1 MKRLLLCI
9 SFVIFHLS
17 SGFAQKSDVVYLS
30 GHGPEDAVKWDFW
43 CSEGMKSG
51 KWGKID
57 VPSCWEQQGFGGLT
71 YGRYYIYDRE
81 GEKKW
86 ADRHDNRLTKEY
98 GLYRHRFQVP
108 RQWQGRQVSIVFE
121 GAMTDTEVKVNGQQ
135 AGDVHQG
142 GFYRFSYD
150 ITDLLQYGKKNLLE
164 VKVNKHSADKSVNAA
179 ERRADWWLF
188 GGIYRPVYLVAKPQ
202 THIDHVAIDARAD
215 GRMRL
220 DLRCKNLKGD
230 EQLELTIQRR
240 GDALASGRRL
250 IPLKAVENQ
259 TVEIHWQD
267 IKTWDTE
274 HPNLYDMTLRLLSN
288 GTNVYETDE
297 TIGFRTLEFREHDGI
312 YLNDVKLLVK
322 GINRHCF
329 DPETGRSVSHER
341 NLQDIRLIK
350 QMNMNA
356 VRSHYPPDVD
366 FLNLCDSLGVLYL
379 NELAGWQNSYSDAV
393 GHKLVREM
401 VERDVNH
408 PCIFIWSNGNE
419 GGFNTH
425 LDDDFAKYDPQ
436 HRKVVHAWAD
446 FDGLDCRHYPTMQD
460 QAYRLDHGQNVF
472 MMTEFLHS
480 LYDRGQGAGLEGMWA
495 KFCRS
500 RLFAGGFI
508 WAYVD
513 ETIHRRDTDKMDT
526 YGPNAPD
533 GIVSAERQP
542 LGSFYTVRQVW
553 SPIQIKDF
561 EASPRS
567 FRGSFAVENGYLF
580 SRLSEVTMKW
590 KSLTP
595 RSAEERLQ
603 GKSPSPVERGVDG
616 TSVVVAEGAVT
627 LPDIAPGET
636 GHAHFELPK
645 DYGKGDILQLEAC
658 NQQGDTICTWTFP
671 IKRPVE
677 YFAANMPDVAAS
689 GTITEQDSVIVL
701 SAGGVTAQ
709 LNKQTGLLVSLQKGN
724 TIVPLT
730 NGPLPVGIKAQLRSI
745 HIDNERL
752 RVVAKYDGGIDS
764 IIWRMTPDGLLGM
777 ETLMLNWRTGNKMKE
792 SEYLPEKCHNL
803 GLTFSYPEEAV
814 SGMRWMGRGPYR
826 VWKNRIPGTQYG
838 IWQKDYNNTVTSE
851 YYYPQIYPEF
861 KGYHANLYWVTLER
875 GRRSEEGGRLLPK
888 GRKNVAEGTME
899 GSLTVYTETD
909 GLFLRVFTAEEQ
921 RDREGRGKS
930 VPEWPEGDLS
940 FLLEIPAVNS
950 QGADG
955 NPSTIKIRK
964 DDDGYRI
971 KLWFQL

>member
-1 MKRLLLCI
+1 MATAIVKIMRRLLLSL
-9 SFVIFHLS
+9 SFIICPLS
-17 SGFAQKSDVVYLS
+17 FSFAKQSEAVFLS

-43 CSEGMKSG
+43 CSDGMNSQ
-51 KWGKID
+51 KWSKIN

-81 GEKKW
+81 SEKKW
-86 ADRHDNRLTKEY
+86 ADRHDNRLTTEY
-98 GLYRHRFQVP
+98 GLYRYRFHVP
-108 RQWQGRQVSIVFE
+108 SQWKDRQVTIVFE
-121 GAMTDTEVKVNGQQ
+121 GAMTDTEVKVNGQL
-135 AGDVHQG
+135 AGDIHQG

-150 ITDLLQYGKKNLLE
+150 ITNLLQFGKKNLLE
-164 VKVNKHSADKSVNAA
+164 VKVNKHSADKSVNAV

-202 THIDHVAIDARAD
+202 TRIDYVAVDARAD
-215 GRMRL
+215 GTL
-220 DLRCKNLKGD
+220 NAHLRYYGYNGD
-230 EQLELTIQRR
+230 EKVEMVLWQWKDKKEVGRQT
-240 GDALASGRRL
+240 LA
-250 IPLKAVENQ
+250 IVPLLKTKFNG
-259 TVEIHWQD
+259 
-267 IKTWDTE
+267 IKLWDTD
-274 HPNLYDMTLRLLSN
+274 HPHLYGLTLRLLSAD
-288 GTNVYETDE
+288 GSLLHEIHE
-297 TIGFRTLEFREHDGI
+297 RIGFRTIEFRPHDGI
-312 YLNDVKLLVK
+312 YLNDVKLLIK
-322 GINRHCF
+322 GTNRHCF
-329 DPETGRSVSHER
+329 DPETGRSMSHER

-366 FLNLCDSLGVLYL
+366 FLNLCDSLGILYL
-379 NELAGWQNSYSDAV
+379 NELAGWQNSYSDTV

-408 PCIFIWSNGNE
+408 PCIFLWSNGNE

-425 LDDDFAKYDPQ
+425 LDGDFALYDPQ
-436 HRKVVHAWAD
+436 QRHVVHAWAD

-460 QAYRLDHGQNVF
+460 QVYRLDHGQHVF

-495 KFCRS
+495 KFRRS

-513 ETIHRRDTDKMDT
+513 EAIHRRDNGKMDT

-533 GIVSAERQP
+533 GIVSAERKP

-567 FRGSFAVENGYLF
+567 FRGSFAIENGYLF
-580 SRLSEVTMKW
+580 SRLSECRMKW
-590 KSLTP
+590 QL
-595 RSAEERLQ
+595 LQ
-603 GKSPSPVERGVDG
+603 APAFQQTTIVK
-616 TSVVVAEGAVT
+616 AEGEVQ

-636 GHAHFELPK
+636 GHATFTLPK
-645 DYGKGDILQLEAC
+645 DYQQGDILRLEAYR
-658 NQQGDTICTWTFP
+658 QLGDTICTWTFP
-671 IKRPVE
+671 VKRPVE
-677 YFAANMPDVAAS
+677 YFSTYVHNTSSS
-689 GTITEQDSVIVL
+689 GIITEQDSLFIL
-701 SAGGVTAQ
+701 SANGVTARLSQ
-709 LNKQTGLLVSLQKGN
+709 KTGLLVSFQKGD

-730 NGPLPVGIKAQLRSI
+730 NGPLPVGVKAQLSNI
-745 HIDNERL
+745 KIDKEQA
-752 RVVAKYDGGIDS
+752 RVIAKFDGAIDS

-777 ETLMLNWRTGNKMKE
+777 ETLMLNWRTDNKMKE
-792 SEYLPEKCHNL
+792 NDYLPEKCYNL
-803 GLTFSYPEEAV
+803 GLTFSYSEEAV

-826 VWKNRIPGTQYG
+826 VWKNRIPGTQFD
-838 IWQKDYNNTVTSE
+838 IWQKDYNNTVTGE

-861 KGYHANLYWVTLER
+861 KGYHANLYWVTLQ
-875 GRRSEEGGRLLPK
+875 GKHP
-888 GRKNVAEGTME
+888 V
-899 GSLTVYTETD
+899 TVFTETD

-930 VPEWPEGDLS
+930 VPEWPKGDLS
-940 FLLEIPAVNS
+940 FLLEIPAVDS

-964 DDDGYRI
+964 DDEGFRI
-971 KLWFQL
+971 KLWIKL

>member
-1 MKRLLLCI
+1 MRRLLLCL
-9 SFVIFHLS
+9 SFIIFHLS
-17 SGFAQKSDVVYLS
+17 SGFAQKEEVMYLS

-43 CSEGMKSG
+43 CSDGMRAQ
-51 KWGKID
+51 KWSKID

-86 ADRHDNRLTKEY
+86 ADRHDNCLTKEY

-108 RQWQGRQVSIVFE
+108 SQWKDLQVKIVFE
-121 GAMTDTEVKVNGQQ
+121 GVMTDAEVKVNGQL

-150 ITDLLQYGKKNLLE
+150 ITNLLQYGKKNLLE
-164 VKVNKHSADKSVNAA
+164 VKVDKHSADKSVNAA

-188 GGIYRPVYLVAKPQ
+188 GGIYRPVYLVATPQ
-202 THIDHVAIDARAD
+202 TRIDHVAIDAHAD
-215 GRMRL
+215 GTMRL
-220 DLRCKNLKGD
+220 DLRCHNLKGN
-230 EQLELTIQRR
+230 ERLELTIQRR
-240 GDALASGRRL
+240 GDALASGRQL
-250 IPLKAVENQ
+250 LELHPQ
-259 TVEIHWQD
+259 TRDDHSQFSTVNCQFQGVRP
-267 IKTWDTE
+267 WDTE

-288 GTNVYETDE
+288 GMNIYETRE

-322 GINRHCF
+322 GTNRHCF

-379 NELAGWQNSYSDAV
+379 NELAGWQNCYSDAV

-408 PCIFIWSNGNE
+408 PCIFLWSNGNE

-425 LDDDFAKYDPQ
+425 LDGDFAKYDPQ

-480 LYDRGQGAGLEGMWA
+480 LYDRGQGAGLEGMWS
-495 KFCRS
+495 KFRRS
-500 RLFAGGFI
+500 RFFAGGFI

-513 ETIHRRDTDKMDT
+513 ETIHRRDNGRMDT

-533 GIVSAERQP
+533 GIVSAERKP

-580 SRLSEVTMKW
+580 SRLSECSMKW
-590 KSLTP
+590 QVLQA
-595 RSAEERLQ
+595 SAFQ
-603 GKSPSPVERGVDG
+603 HSAIVK
-616 TSVVVAEGAVT
+616 AEGKVQ
-627 LPDIAPGET
+627 LPDIAPDET
-636 GHAHFELPK
+636 GHATFTLPT
-645 DYGKGDILQLEAC
+645 DYQKGDILQLEAYSAT
-658 NQQGDTICTWTFP
+658 GDTVCTWTFP
-671 IKRPVE
+671 IKRPID
-677 YFAANMPDVAAS
+677 YFAATVPDVLTL
-689 GTITEQDSVIVL
+689 GTITEQDTLIVL
-701 SAGGVTAQ
+701 SANGVTAK
-709 LNKQTGLLVSLQKGN
+709 LSKQTGLLVSLQKGD

-730 NGPLPVGIKAQLRSI
+730 NGPLPVGIKAQVREIKVDKERSC
-745 HIDNERL
+745 
-752 RVVAKYDGGIDS
+752 VVAKYDGGIDS
-764 IIWRMTPDGLLGM
+764 IIWRMTADGLLGM
-777 ETLMLNWRTGNKMKE
+777 ETLMLNWRTDNKMKE
-792 SEYLPEKCHNL
+792 SDYLPEKCYNL

-826 VWKNRIPGTQYG
+826 VWKNRLPGPQYG
-838 IWQKDYNNTVTSE
+838 IWQKDYNNTVTGE
-851 YYYPQIYPEF
+851 YYYPQVYPEF
-861 KGYHANLYWVTLER
+861 KGYHANLYWATLQ
-875 GRRSEEGGRLLPK
+875 GKHPF
-888 GRKNVAEGTME
+888 
-899 GSLTVYTETD
+899 TVYTETD

-971 KLWFQL
+971 KLWLRVKN

>member
-1 MKRLLLCI
+1 MKNMKRLLLSL
-9 SFVIFHLS
+9 SFIICHLS
-17 SGFAQKSDVVYLS
+17 FSFAQQSEVIYLS

-43 CSEGMKSG
+43 CSEGMRSG

-57 VPSCWEQQGFGGLT
+57 VPSCWEQQGYGGLT
-71 YGRYYIYDRE
+71 YGRYYIYDRD

-108 RQWQGRQVSIVFE
+108 RQWQGRQVAIVFE
-121 GAMTDTEVKVNGQQ
+121 GVMTDTEVKINGQL

-150 ITDLLQYGKKNLLE
+150 ITDKLQYGKKNLLE
-164 VKVNKHSADKSVNAA
+164 VKVDKHSADKSVNAA

-202 THIDHVAIDARAD
+202 TCIEHVAIDARAD
-215 GRMRL
+215 GKMRL

-250 IPLKAVENQ
+250 IPLKAVESQ
-259 TVEIHWQD
+259 TVEAQWQD
-267 IKTWDTE
+267 VKTWDTE
-274 HPNLYDMTLRLLSN
+274 HPNLYDITLRLLSN
-288 GTNVYETDE
+288 GTNVYETE
-297 TIGFRTLEFREHDGI
+297 VTIGFRTLEFREHDGI

-322 GINRHCF
+322 GTNRHCF

-366 FLNLCDSLGVLYL
+366 FLNLCDSLGILYL

-408 PCIFIWSNGNE
+408 PCIFLWSNGNE

-425 LDDDFAKYDPQ
+425 LDGDFAKYDPQ

-495 KFCRS
+495 KFRRS

-533 GIVSAERQP
+533 GIVSAERKP

-567 FRGSFAVENGYLF
+567 FRGSFAIENDFLF

-590 KSLTP
+590 
-595 RSAEERLQ
+595 Q
-603 GKSPSPVERGVDG
+603 VPSVG
-616 TSVVVAEGAVT
+616 EGIVS
-627 LPDIAPGET
+627 LPDIGPGET
-636 GHAHFELPK
+636 GHATLALPK
-645 DYGKGDILQLEAC
+645 NYQQGDILKLEAYTAT
-658 NQQGDTICTWTFP
+658 GDTICTWTFP
-671 IKRPVE
+671 IKRPAE
-677 YFAANMPDVAAS
+677 YFAANISDVSTS
-689 GTITEQDSVIVL
+689 GTITEQDTLIVL
-701 SAGGVTAQ
+701 SANGTIAK
-709 LNKQTGLLVSLQKGN
+709 LSKQTGLLVSLQKGD
-724 TIVPLT
+724 TIVPLS
-730 NGPLPVGIKAQLRSI
+730 NGPLPVGIKAQLREIKLDKVRS
-745 HIDNERL
+745 

-764 IIWRMTPDGLLGM
+764 IIWRMTADGLFGM
-777 ETLMLNWRTGNKMKE
+777 ETLMLNWRTGNKIKE
-792 SEYLPEKCHNL
+792 NDYLPEKCYNL
-803 GLTFSYPEEAV
+803 GLTFNYPEEAV

-826 VWKNRIPGTQYG
+826 VWKNRLPGPQYG
-838 IWQKDYNNTVTSE
+838 IWQKDYNNTVTGE

-861 KGYHANLYWVTLER
+861 KGYHANLYWATLQ
-875 GRRSEEGGRLLPK
+875 GKQP
-888 GRKNVAEGTME
+888 
-899 GSLTVYTETD
+899 LTVYTETD
-909 GLFLRVFTAEEQ
+909 GLFLRIFTAEEQ

-930 VPEWPEGDLS
+930 VPEWPQGDLS

-964 DDDGYRI
+964 DDDGFRI
-971 KLWFQL
+971 KLWFKL

>member
-1 MKRLLLCI
+1 MKKIIPIFLTLCYA
-9 SFVIFHLS
+9 VAVH
-17 SGFAQKSDVVYLS
+17 AQVDEVVYLS
-30 GHGPEDAVKWDFW
+30 GHGPENAVKWDFW

-57 VPSCWEQQGFGGLT
+57 VPSCWEQQGYGGLT

-81 GEKKW
+81 DEKKW

-108 RQWQGRQVSIVFE
+108 RQWENRQVSIVFE
-121 GAMTDTEVKVNGQQ
+121 GAMTDTEVKVNGQL

-150 ITDLLQYGKKNLLE
+150 ITNLLQYGKKNLLE
-164 VKVNKHSADKSVNAA
+164 VKVDKHSADKSVNAA

-202 THIDHVAIDARAD
+202 TRIDHVAIDARAD
-215 GRMRL
+215 GKMRL
-220 DLRCKNLKGD
+220 DLRCKNLKGN

-240 GDALASGRRL
+240 GDNLASGRRL
-250 IPLKAVENQ
+250 IPLKAVEQQ
-259 TVEIHWQD
+259 TVETQWQD

-288 GTNVYETDE
+288 GTNVYETEE

-322 GINRHCF
+322 GTNRHCF

-425 LDDDFAKYDPQ
+425 LDGDFAKYDPQ

-495 KFCRS
+495 KFRCS

-533 GIVSAERQP
+533 GIVSAERKP

-567 FRGSFAVENGYLF
+567 FRGSFVIENGYLF

-590 KSLTP
+590 
-595 RSAEERLQ
+595 Q
-603 GKSPSPVERGVDG
+603 VPS
-616 TSVVVAEGAVT
+616 VAEGTVS
-627 LPDIAPGET
+627 LPDIGPGET
-636 GHAHFELPK
+636 GHARFELPK
-645 DYGKGDILQLEAC
+645 DYGKGDILKLEAY
-658 NQQGDTICTWTFP
+658 NQQGDTVCTWTFP

-677 YFAANMPDVAAS
+677 YFAATVPDVSTS
-689 GTITEQDSVIVL
+689 GVIADQDTLITL
-701 SAGGVTAQ
+701 SANGVTAR
-709 LNKQTGLLVSLQKGN
+709 LSKQTGLLVSLQKGD
-724 TIVPLT
+724 TIVPLS
-730 NGPLPVGIKAQLRSI
+730 NGPLPVGVKAQLREI
-745 HIDNERL
+745 KIDKERS

-764 IIWRMTPDGLLGM
+764 IIWRMTADGLLGM

-792 SEYLPEKCHNL
+792 SEYLPEKCYNL
-803 GLTFSYPEEAV
+803 GLTFSYPEESV

-826 VWKNRIPGTQYG
+826 VWKNRLPGPQYG
-838 IWQKDYNNTVTSE
+838 IWQKDYNNTVTGE
-851 YYYPQIYPEF
+851 YYYPQVYPEF
-861 KGYHANLYWVTLER
+861 KGYHANLYWATLQ
-875 GRRSEEGGRLLPK
+875 GKQP
-888 GRKNVAEGTME
+888 
-899 GSLTVYTETD
+899 LTVYTETD

-930 VPEWPEGDLS
+930 VPEWPAGDLS

-971 KLWFQL
+971 KLWFRL

>member
-1 MKRLLLCI
+1 MKNMKRLLLSL
-9 SFVIFHLS
+9 SFIICHLS
-17 SGFAQKSDVVYLS
+17 FSFAQQSEVIYLS

-43 CSEGMKSG
+43 CSEGMRSV

-57 VPSCWEQQGFGGLT
+57 VPSCWEQQGYGGLT
-71 YGRYYIYDRE
+71 YGRYYIYDRD

-108 RQWQGRQVSIVFE
+108 RQWQGRQVAIVFE
-121 GAMTDTEVKVNGQQ
+121 GVMTDTEVKINGQL

-150 ITDLLQYGKKNLLE
+150 ITDKLQYGKKNLLE
-164 VKVNKHSADKSVNAA
+164 VKVDKHSADKSVNAA

-202 THIDHVAIDARAD
+202 TCIEHVAIDARAD
-215 GRMRL
+215 GKMRL

-250 IPLKAVENQ
+250 IPLKAVESQ
-259 TVEIHWQD
+259 TVEAQWQD
-267 IKTWDTE
+267 VKTWDTE
-274 HPNLYDMTLRLLSN
+274 HPNLYDITLRLLSN
-288 GTNVYETDE
+288 GTNVYETE
-297 TIGFRTLEFREHDGI
+297 VTIGFRTLEFREHDGI

-322 GINRHCF
+322 GTNRHCF

-366 FLNLCDSLGVLYL
+366 FLNLCDSLGILYL

-408 PCIFIWSNGNE
+408 PCIFLWSNGNE

-425 LDDDFAKYDPQ
+425 LDGDFAKYDPQ

-495 KFCRS
+495 KFRRS

-533 GIVSAERQP
+533 GIVSAERKP

-567 FRGSFAVENGYLF
+567 FRGSFAIENDFLF

-590 KSLTP
+590 
-595 RSAEERLQ
+595 Q
-603 GKSPSPVERGVDG
+603 VPSVG
-616 TSVVVAEGAVT
+616 EGIVS
-627 LPDIAPGET
+627 LPDIGPGET
-636 GHAHFELPK
+636 GHATLALPK
-645 DYGKGDILQLEAC
+645 NYQQGDILKLEAYTAT
-658 NQQGDTICTWTFP
+658 GDTICTWTFP
-671 IKRPVE
+671 IKRPAE
-677 YFAANMPDVAAS
+677 YFAANISDVSTS
-689 GTITEQDSVIVL
+689 GTITEQDTLIVL
-701 SAGGVTAQ
+701 SANGTIAK
-709 LNKQTGLLVSLQKGN
+709 LSKQTGLLVSLQKGD
-724 TIVPLT
+724 TIVPLS
-730 NGPLPVGIKAQLRSI
+730 NGPLPVGIKAQLREIKLDKVRS
-745 HIDNERL
+745 

-764 IIWRMTPDGLLGM
+764 IIWRMTADGLFGM
-777 ETLMLNWRTGNKMKE
+777 ETLMLNWRTGNKIKE
-792 SEYLPEKCHNL
+792 NDYLPEKCYNL
-803 GLTFSYPEEAV
+803 GLTFNYPEEAV

-826 VWKNRIPGTQYG
+826 VWKNRLPGPQYG
-838 IWQKDYNNTVTSE
+838 IWQKDYNNTVTGE

-861 KGYHANLYWVTLER
+861 KGYHANLYWATLQ
-875 GRRSEEGGRLLPK
+875 GKQP
-888 GRKNVAEGTME
+888 
-899 GSLTVYTETD
+899 LTVYTETD

-930 VPEWPEGDLS
+930 VPEWPQGDLS

-964 DDDGYRI
+964 DDDGFHI
-971 KLWFQL
+971 KLWFKL

>member
-1 MKRLLLCI
+1 MKNMKRLLLSL
-9 SFVIFHLS
+9 SFIICHLS
-17 SGFAQKSDVVYLS
+17 FSFAQQSEVIYLS

-43 CSEGMKSG
+43 CSEGMRSG

-57 VPSCWEQQGFGGLT
+57 VPSCWEQQGYGGLT
-71 YGRYYIYDRE
+71 YGRYYIYDRD

-108 RQWQGRQVSIVFE
+108 RQWQGRQVAIVFE
-121 GAMTDTEVKVNGQQ
+121 GVMTDTEVKINGQL

-150 ITDLLQYGKKNLLE
+150 ITDKLQYGKKNLLE
-164 VKVNKHSADKSVNAA
+164 VKVDKHSADKSVNAA

-202 THIDHVAIDARAD
+202 TCIEHVAIDARAD
-215 GRMRL
+215 GKMRL

-250 IPLKAVENQ
+250 IPLKAVESQ
-259 TVEIHWQD
+259 TVEAQWQD
-267 IKTWDTE
+267 VKTWDTE
-274 HPNLYDMTLRLLSN
+274 HPNLYDITLRLLSN
-288 GTNVYETDE
+288 GTNVYETE
-297 TIGFRTLEFREHDGI
+297 VTIGFRTLEFREHDGI

-322 GINRHCF
+322 GTNRHCF

-366 FLNLCDSLGVLYL
+366 FLNLCDSLGILYL

-408 PCIFIWSNGNE
+408 PCIFLWSNGNE

-425 LDDDFAKYDPQ
+425 LDGDFAKYDPQ

-495 KFCRS
+495 KFRRS

-533 GIVSAERQP
+533 GIVSAERKP

-567 FRGSFAVENGYLF
+567 FRGSFAIENDFLF

-590 KSLTP
+590 
-595 RSAEERLQ
+595 Q
-603 GKSPSPVERGVDG
+603 VPSVG
-616 TSVVVAEGAVT
+616 EGIVS
-627 LPDIAPGET
+627 LPDIGPGET
-636 GHAHFELPK
+636 GHATLALPK
-645 DYGKGDILQLEAC
+645 NYQQGDILKLEAYTAT
-658 NQQGDTICTWTFP
+658 GDTICTWTFP
-671 IKRPVE
+671 IKRPAE
-677 YFAANMPDVAAS
+677 YFAANISDVSTS
-689 GTITEQDSVIVL
+689 GTITEQDTLIVL
-701 SAGGVTAQ
+701 SANGTIAK
-709 LNKQTGLLVSLQKGN
+709 LSKQTGLLVSLQKGD
-724 TIVPLT
+724 TIVPLS
-730 NGPLPVGIKAQLRSI
+730 NGPLPVGIKAQLREIKLDKVRS
-745 HIDNERL
+745 

-764 IIWRMTPDGLLGM
+764 IIWRMTADGLFGM
-777 ETLMLNWRTGNKMKE
+777 ETLMLNWRTGNKIKE
-792 SEYLPEKCHNL
+792 NDYLPEKCYNL
-803 GLTFSYPEEAV
+803 GLTFNYPEEAV

-826 VWKNRIPGTQYG
+826 VWKNRLPGPQYG
-838 IWQKDYNNTVTSE
+838 IWQKDYNNTVTGE

-861 KGYHANLYWVTLER
+861 KGYHANLYWATLQ
-875 GRRSEEGGRLLPK
+875 GKQP
-888 GRKNVAEGTME
+888 
-899 GSLTVYTETD
+899 LTVYTETD

-930 VPEWPEGDLS
+930 VPEWPQGDLS

-964 DDDGYRI
+964 DDDGFHI
-971 KLWFQL
+971 KLWFKL

>member
-1 MKRLLLCI
+1 MKNMKRLLLSL
-9 SFVIFHLS
+9 SFIICHLS
-17 SGFAQKSDVVYLS
+17 FSFAQQSEVIYLS

-43 CSEGMKSG
+43 CSEGMRSG

-57 VPSCWEQQGFGGLT
+57 VPSCWEQQGYGGLT
-71 YGRYYIYDRE
+71 YGRYYIYDRD

-108 RQWQGRQVSIVFE
+108 RQWQGRQVAIVFE
-121 GAMTDTEVKVNGQQ
+121 GVMTDTEVKINGQL

-150 ITDLLQYGKKNLLE
+150 ITDKLQYGKKNLLE
-164 VKVNKHSADKSVNAA
+164 VKVDKHSADKSVNAA

-202 THIDHVAIDARAD
+202 TCIEHVAIDARAD
-215 GRMRL
+215 GKMRL

-250 IPLKAVENQ
+250 IPLKAVESQ
-259 TVEIHWQD
+259 TVEAQWQD
-267 IKTWDTE
+267 VKTWDTE
-274 HPNLYDMTLRLLSN
+274 HPNLYDITLRLLSN
-288 GTNVYETDE
+288 GTNVYETE
-297 TIGFRTLEFREHDGI
+297 VTIGFRTLEFREHDGI

-322 GINRHCF
+322 GTNRHCF

-366 FLNLCDSLGVLYL
+366 FLNLCDSLGILYL

-408 PCIFIWSNGNE
+408 PCIFLWSNGNE

-425 LDDDFAKYDPQ
+425 LDGDFAKYDPQ

-495 KFCRS
+495 KFRRS

-533 GIVSAERQP
+533 GIVSAERKP

-567 FRGSFAVENGYLF
+567 FRGSFAIENDFLF
-580 SRLSEVTMKW
+580 CRLSEVTMKW
-590 KSLTP
+590 
-595 RSAEERLQ
+595 Q
-603 GKSPSPVERGVDG
+603 VPSVG
-616 TSVVVAEGAVT
+616 EGIVS
-627 LPDIAPGET
+627 LPDIGPGET
-636 GHAHFELPK
+636 GHATLALPK
-645 DYGKGDILQLEAC
+645 NYQQGDILKLEAYTAT
-658 NQQGDTICTWTFP
+658 GDTICTWTFP
-671 IKRPVE
+671 IKRPAE
-677 YFAANMPDVAAS
+677 YFAANISDVSTS
-689 GTITEQDSVIVL
+689 GTITEQDTLIVL
-701 SAGGVTAQ
+701 SANGTIAK
-709 LNKQTGLLVSLQKGN
+709 LSKQTGLLVSLQKGD
-724 TIVPLT
+724 TIVPLS
-730 NGPLPVGIKAQLRSI
+730 NGPLPVGIKAQLREIKLDKVRS
-745 HIDNERL
+745 

-764 IIWRMTPDGLLGM
+764 IIWRMTADGLFGM
-777 ETLMLNWRTGNKMKE
+777 ETLMLNWRTGNKIKE
-792 SEYLPEKCHNL
+792 NDYLPEKCYNL
-803 GLTFSYPEEAV
+803 GLTFNYPEEAV

-826 VWKNRIPGTQYG
+826 VWKNRLPGPQYG
-838 IWQKDYNNTVTSE
+838 IWQKDYNNTVTGE

-861 KGYHANLYWVTLER
+861 KGYHANLYWATLQ
-875 GRRSEEGGRLLPK
+875 GKQP
-888 GRKNVAEGTME
+888 
-899 GSLTVYTETD
+899 LTVYTETD

-930 VPEWPEGDLS
+930 VPEWPQGDLS

-964 DDDGYRI
+964 DDDGFHI
-971 KLWFQL
+971 KLWFKL

>member
-1 MKRLLLCI
+1 MKHLLNSLFFI
-9 SFVIFHLS
+9 LFSLFFS
-17 SGFAQKSDVVYLS
+17 SVAAQKSEVVYLS
-30 GHGPEDAVKWDFW
+30 GHGPEDAVKWEFR
-43 CSEGMKSG
+43 CSEGMRSG

-57 VPSCWEQQGFGGLT
+57 VPSCWEQQGYGGLT

-98 GLYRHRFQVP
+98 GEYRYRFAVP
-108 RQWQGRQVSIVFE
+108 RQWEGRQVSIVFE

-135 AGDVHQG
+135 AGAVHQG

-150 ITDLLQYGKKNLLE
+150 ITDKLLYGKKNLLE
-164 VKVNKHSADKSVNAA
+164 VKVSKHSADKSVNAA

-202 THIDHVAIDARAD
+202 TQIEHVAIDARAD
-215 GRMRL
+215 GRLRAN
-220 DLRCKNLKGD
+220 LRCKNLKGG
-230 EQLELTIQRR
+230 EQLEMTIQRK
-240 GDALASGRRL
+240 GDNLASGRQL
-250 IPLKAVENQ
+250 VALKAVDSQ
-259 TVEIHWQD
+259 TVETRFQNV
-267 IKTWDTE
+267 KPWDTE
-274 HPNLYDMTLRLLSN
+274 HPNLYEITFRLLSN
-288 GTNVYETDE
+288 GDNIYETTE
-297 TIGFRTLEFREHDGI
+297 TIGFRTLEFRPHDGI

-322 GINRHCF
+322 GTNRHCF

-341 NLQDIRLIK
+341 NLQDIRLIR

-408 PCIFIWSNGNE
+408 PCLFLWSNGNE

-425 LDDDFAKYDPQ
+425 LDGDFALYDPQ
-436 HRKVVHAWAD
+436 QRHVVHAWAD
-446 FDGLDCRHYPTMQD
+446 FDGLDCRHYPTMAD
-460 QAYRLDHGQNVF
+460 QAYRLEHGQTVF

-495 KFCRS
+495 KFRRS

-513 ETIHRRDTDKMDT
+513 ETVHRRDTDKMDT

-553 SPIQIKDF
+553 SPIQVKDF

-595 RSAEERLQ
+595 
-603 GKSPSPVERGVDG
+603 SPSPKERGVN
-616 TSVVVAEGAVT
+616 SSAEIVAEGTVT

-645 DYGKGDILQLEAC
+645 DYGKGDILQLEAY
-658 NQQGDTICTWTFP
+658 NQQGDTVCTWTFP
-671 IKRPVE
+671 IKRPAE
-677 YFAANMPDVAAS
+677 YFAATVPNASAS
-689 GTITEQDSVIVL
+689 GTITEQDTLITL
-701 SAGGVTAQ
+701 SASGVTAR
-709 LNKQTGLLVSLQKGN
+709 LSKNTGLLASLQKGD
-724 TIVPLT
+724 TLVPLT
-730 NGPLPVGIKAQLRSI
+730 NGPLPVGIKAQLREMK
-745 HIDNERL
+745 IDKEHA

-764 IIWRMTPDGLLGM
+764 IIWRMTSDGLLGM
-777 ETLMLNWRTGNKMKE
+777 EVLMLNWRTGNKMKD
-792 SEYLPEKCHNL
+792 SEYLPEKCYNL

-826 VWKNRIPGTQYG
+826 VWKNRLPGPQYG
-838 IWQKDYNNTVTSE
+838 VWQKDYNNTVTGE

-875 GRRSEEGGRLLPK
+875 ETRKEEGGT
-888 GRKNVAEGTME
+888 RKEG
-899 GSLTVYTETD
+899 GLTVYTETD
-909 GLFLRVFTAEEQ
+909 GLYLRVFTAEEQ

-930 VPEWPEGDLS
+930 VPEWPRGDLS
-940 FLLEIPAVNS
+940 FLLAIPAVNS

-955 NPSTIKIRK
+955 EPYTIKIRK
-964 DDDGYRI
+964 DDAGYRI
-971 KLWFQL
+971 KLWIQL

>member
-1 MKRLLLCI
+1 MMLALVL
-9 SFVIFHLS
+9 
-17 SGFAQKSDVVYLS
+17 GAQAQPADEVQYLS

-43 CSEGMKSG
+43 CSEGMQSG
-51 KWGKID
+51 KWQKIA

-81 GEKKW
+81 SDKKW
-86 ADRHDNRLTKEY
+86 ADRHDNRLTTEY

-108 RQWQGRQVSIVFE
+108 RQWEGRQVSIVFE
-121 GAMTDTEVKVNGQQ
+121 GAMTDTEVKVNGQL
-135 AGDVHQG
+135 AGAVHQG

-150 ITDLLQYGKKNLLE
+150 ISDKLLYGKKNLLE
-164 VKVNKHSADKSVNAA
+164 VKVDKQSADKSVNAA

-202 THIDHVAIDARAD
+202 THIGHVAIDARAD
-215 GRMRL
+215 GKMRL

-230 EQLELTIQRR
+230 EQLELTIQRK
-240 GDALASGRRL
+240 GDRQATGRRL
-250 IPLKAVENQ
+250 IPLKAAEQQ
-259 TVEIHWQD
+259 TVETHWQD
-267 IKTWDTE
+267 IKPWDTE

-288 GTNVYETDE
+288 GTNIYETEE
-297 TIGFRTLEFREHDGI
+297 TIGFRTIEFREHDGI
-312 YLNDVKLLVK
+312 YLNDVKLLIK
-322 GINRHCF
+322 GTNRHCF

-393 GHKLVREM
+393 GHRLVREM

-408 PCIFIWSNGNE
+408 PCVFLWSNGNE
-419 GGFNTH
+419 GGFNTR
-425 LDDDFAKYDPQ
+425 LDGDCALYDPQ
-436 HRKVVHAWAD
+436 QRHVVHAWAD

-460 QAYRLDHGQNVF
+460 QAYRLDHGQHVF

-495 KFCRS
+495 KFRRS

-513 ETIHRRDTDKMDT
+513 ETVHRRDNGKMDT

-553 SPIQIKDF
+553 SPIQIRDF

-567 FRGSFAVENGYLF
+567 FRGSFAIENGYLF

-590 KSLTP
+590 K
-595 RSAEERLQ
+595 
-603 GKSPSPVERGVDG
+603 VENIQ
-616 TSVVVAEGAVT
+616 AEGDVT
-627 LPDIAPGET
+627 LPDIGPGET
-636 GHAHFELPK
+636 GHARFELPK
-645 DYGKGDILQLEAC
+645 NYQHGDFLKLEAYS
-658 NQQGDTICTWTFP
+658 QQGDTVCSWTFP
-671 IKRPVE
+671 IKRPAE
-677 YFAANMPDVAAS
+677 YFAATFPATITDASAS
-689 GTITEQDSVIVL
+689 GTLAEEDSLIVL
-701 SAGGVTAQ
+701 SANGTIAR
-709 LNKQTGLLVSLQKGN
+709 LSRQTGLLVSLQKGA
-724 TIVPLT
+724 TVVPLT
-730 NGPLPVGIKAQLRSI
+730 NGPQPVGVKARLRDIKIDKERS
-745 HIDNERL
+745 
-752 RVVAKYDGGIDS
+752 RVVAKYDGAIDS
-764 IIWRMTPDGLLGM
+764 IIWRITPDGLLGM
-777 ETLMLNWRTGNKMKE
+777 ETLMLNWRTDNRMKDAH
-792 SEYLPEKCHNL
+792 LNDKCHNL

-814 SGMRWMGRGPYR
+814 SGMHWMGRGPYR
-826 VWKNRIPGTQYG
+826 VWKNRLPGPQYG
-838 IWQKDYNNTVTSE
+838 IWQKDYNNTVTGE
-851 YYYPQIYPEF
+851 YYYPQVYPEF
-861 KGYHANLYWVTLER
+861 KGYHANLYWATLQ
-875 GRRSEEGGRLLPK
+875 GRQP
-888 GRKNVAEGTME
+888 
-899 GSLTVYTETD
+899 LTVYTETD
-909 GLFLRVFTAEEQ
+909 GLYLRIFTAEEQ

-930 VPEWPEGDLS
+930 VPEWPAGDLS

-955 NPSTIKIRK
+955 NPSTVKIRK
-964 DDDGYRI
+964 DDDGFRI
-971 KLWFQL
+971 KLWFKL

>member
-1 MKRLLLCI
+1 MKKIILNILALFCAI
-9 SFVIFHLS
+9 VIH
-17 SGFAQKSDVVYLS
+17 AQVDEVLYLS

-43 CSEGMKSG
+43 CSEGMRFQ

-57 VPSCWEQQGFGGLT
+57 VPSCWEQQGYGGLT

-81 GEKKW
+81 NEQKW

-108 RQWQGRQVSIVFE
+108 RQWKGRQVSIVFE
-121 GAMTDTEVKVNGQQ
+121 GVMTDTEVKVNGKM
-135 AGDVHQG
+135 AGAVHQG

-150 ITDLLQYGKKNLLE
+150 ITDLLQYGKKNVLE
-164 VKVNKHSADKSVNAA
+164 VKVNKHSADNSVNAA

-188 GGIYRPVYLVAKPQ
+188 GGIYRPVYLLAKPQ
-202 THIDHVAIDARAD
+202 TCIDHVAFDARAD
-215 GRMRL
+215 GKMCL
-220 DLRCKNLKGD
+220 DLQCKNLKGD
-230 EQLELTIQRR
+230 EQLEITIQRK

-250 IPLKAVENQ
+250 IDLKAVERQ
-259 TVEIHWQD
+259 TVETHWKN
-267 IKTWDTE
+267 IRPWDTE
-274 HPNLYDMTLRLLSN
+274 HPNLYEVTLRILSHGN
-288 GTNVYETDE
+288 NIYETEE

-322 GINRHCF
+322 GTNRHCF

-379 NELAGWQNSYSDAV
+379 NELAGWQNSYSDAI

-419 GGFNTH
+419 GGFNKH
-425 LDDDFAKYDPQ
+425 LDGDFALYDPQ
-436 HRKVVHAWAD
+436 HRKVVHAWGD
-446 FDGLDCRHYPTMQD
+446 FNGLDCRHYPTMQD
-460 QAYRLDHGQNVF
+460 QAYRLDHGQRVF

-480 LYDRGQGAGLEGMWA
+480 LYDRGQGAGLEGIWA
-495 KFCRS
+495 KFRRS

-542 LGSFYTVRQVW
+542 LGSFYTVRQLW

-580 SRLSEVTMKW
+580 SRLSECTMRW
-590 KSLTP
+590 KVETHPLP
-595 RSAEERLQ
+595 L
-603 GKSPSPVERGVDG
+603 PIERGGDSPAVI
-616 TSVVVAEGAVT
+616 VAEGDVK

-636 GHAHFELPK
+636 GHATFTLPK
-645 DYGKGDILQLEAC
+645 DYGKGDILKLEAY
-658 NQQGDTICTWTFP
+658 NQQGDTVCTWTFP
-671 IKRPVE
+671 IKRPAE
-677 YFAANMPDVAAS
+677 FFAATVSDTDAPS
-689 GTITEQDSVIVL
+689 TISEEDSLIVL
-701 SAGGVTAQ
+701 SANGTTAK
-709 LNKQTGLLVSLQKGN
+709 LSRQTGLLVSLQKGDAV
-724 TIVPLT
+724 VPLT
-730 NGPLPVGIKAQLRSI
+730 NGPLPVGIKAQLRDI
-745 HIDNERL
+745 KIDDNL
-752 RVVAKYDGGIDS
+752 SRVVAKYDGGIDS
-764 IIWRMTPDGLLGM
+764 IIWRITPDGLLGM

-792 SEYLPEKCHNL
+792 SDYLPEKCYNL
-803 GLTFSYPEEAV
+803 GLTFSYPEEV
-814 SGMRWMGRGPYR
+814 VNGMRWMGRGPYR
-826 VWKNRIPGTQYG
+826 VWKNRLPGPQYG
-838 IWQKDYNNTVTSE
+838 IWQKDYNNTVTGE

-861 KGYHANLYWVTLER
+861 KGYHANLYWVTLQ
-875 GRRSEEGGRLLPK
+875 GPK
-888 GRKNVAEGTME
+888 P
-899 GSLTVYTETD
+899 LTVYTETD
-909 GLFLRVFTAEEQ
+909 GLFFRVFTAEEQ

-930 VPEWPEGDLS
+930 VPEWPKGDLS

-955 NPSTIKIRK
+955 EPSTIKIRK

>member
-1 MKRLLLCI
+1 
-9 SFVIFHLS
+9 
-17 SGFAQKSDVVYLS
+17 
-30 GHGPEDAVKWDFW
+30 
-43 CSEGMKSG
+43 
-51 KWGKID
+51 
-57 VPSCWEQQGFGGLT
+57 
-71 YGRYYIYDRE
+71 
-81 GEKKW
+81 
-86 ADRHDNRLTKEY
+86 
-98 GLYRHRFQVP
+98 
-108 RQWQGRQVSIVFE
+108 
-121 GAMTDTEVKVNGQQ
+121 MTDTEVKVNGQQ

>member
-1 MKRLLLCI
+1 MKRLLLSL
-9 SFVIFHLS
+9 SFIICHLS
-17 SGFAQKSDVVYLS
+17 FSSAQKNEVIYLS

-57 VPSCWEQQGFGGLT
+57 VPSCWEQQGYGGLT
-71 YGRYYIYDRE
+71 YGRYYIYERD

-98 GLYRHRFQVP
+98 GLYRHRFQLP
-108 RQWQGRQVSIVFE
+108 RQWEGRQVSIVFE
-121 GAMTDTEVKVNGQQ
+121 GVMTDTEVKVNGQL
-135 AGDVHQG
+135 AGDIHQG

-150 ITDLLQYGKKNLLE
+150 ITSLLKYGKRNVLE

-202 THIDHVAIDARAD
+202 TCIEHVAIDARAD
-215 GRMRL
+215 GKMRL
-220 DLRCKNLKGD
+220 DLRCKNLQGN

-250 IPLKAVENQ
+250 IPLKAVEQQ
-259 TVEIHWQD
+259 TVETQWQD

-274 HPNLYDMTLRLLSN
+274 HPNLYDMTLRLLAN
-288 GTNVYETDE
+288 GTNVYEAEE

-322 GINRHCF
+322 GTNRHCF

-356 VRSHYPPDVD
+356 VRSHYSPDVD

-379 NELAGWQNSYSDAV
+379 NELAGWQNSYSDAI

-425 LDDDFAKYDPQ
+425 LDGDFAQYDPQ

-460 QAYRLDHGQNVF
+460 QAYRLEHGQNVF

-495 KFCRS
+495 KFRRS

-533 GIVSAERQP
+533 GIVSAERKP

-567 FRGSFAVENGYLF
+567 FRGSFAIDNGFLF

-590 KSLTP
+590 KVETVG
-595 RSAEERLQ
+595 E
-603 GKSPSPVERGVDG
+603 GK
-616 TSVVVAEGAVT
+616 VT
-627 LPDIAPGET
+627 LPDIGPGET
-636 GHAHFELPK
+636 GHARFVLPK
-645 DYGKGDILQLEAC
+645 DYGKGDILKLEAY

-677 YFAANMPDVAAS
+677 YFASIIPDVSTS
-689 GTITEQDSVIVL
+689 GTITEQDTLIVL
-701 SAGGVTAQ
+701 SANGTIAK
-709 LNKQTGLLVSLQKGN
+709 LNKQTGLLVSLQKGD
-724 TIVPLT
+724 TIVPLS
-730 NGPLPVGIKAQLRSI
+730 NGPLPVGIKAQLREI
-745 HIDNERL
+745 KIDKVRSC
-752 RVVAKYDGGIDS
+752 VVAKYDGGIDS
-764 IIWRMTPDGLLGM
+764 IIWRMTAGGLLGM
-777 ETLMLNWRTGNKMKE
+777 ETLMLNWRTGNKMKD
-792 SEYLPEKCHNL
+792 SDYLPEKCYNL

-826 VWKNRIPGTQYG
+826 VWKNRLPGPQYG
-838 IWQKDYNNTVTSE
+838 IWQKDYNNTVTGE

-861 KGYHANLYWVTLER
+861 KGYHANLYWATLE
-875 GRRSEEGGRLLPK
+875 GK
-888 GRKNVAEGTME
+888 Q
-899 GSLTVYTETD
+899 SLTVFTETD
-909 GLFLRVFTAEEQ
+909 GLFFRVFTAEEQ

-930 VPEWPEGDLS
+930 VPEWPAGDLS

-955 NPSTIKIRK
+955 NPSIVRIRK

-971 KLWFQL
+971 KLWFKL

>member
-1 MKRLLLCI
+1 MKRLLLTL
-9 SFVIFHLS
+9 SLSHLLTFS
-17 SGFAQKSDVVYLS
+17 LSCFAQQSEVVYLS

-43 CSEGMKSG
+43 CSDGMRAQ
-51 KWGKID
+51 KWSKID

-81 GEKKW
+81 SEKKW
-86 ADRHDNRLTKEY
+86 ADRHDNRLTTEY

-108 RQWQGRQVSIVFE
+108 RQWKDRQVTIVFE
-121 GAMTDTEVKVNGQQ
+121 GVMTDTEVKVNGQL

-150 ITDLLQYGKKNLLE
+150 ITKLLQYGKKNLLE

-202 THIDHVAIDARAD
+202 TRIDHVAIDTRAD
-215 GRMRL
+215 GTMRL
-220 DLRCKNLKGD
+220 DLRCHNLKGD
-230 EQLELTIQRR
+230 ERLELTIQRR

-250 IPLKAVENQ
+250 ISLKAVENQ
-259 TVEIHWQD
+259 TVKTNWQA

-288 GTNVYETDE
+288 GINIYETKE
-297 TIGFRTLEFREHDGI
+297 TIGFRTLEFRPHDGI
-312 YLNDVKLLVK
+312 YLNDVKLLIK
-322 GINRHCF
+322 GTNRHCF

-408 PCIFIWSNGNE
+408 PCIFLWSNGNE

-425 LDDDFAKYDPQ
+425 LDGDFALYDPQ
-436 HRKVVHAWAD
+436 QRHVVHAWAD

-460 QAYRLDHGQNVF
+460 QAYRLDHGQHVF

-495 KFCRS
+495 KFRRS

-513 ETIHRRDTDKMDT
+513 ETIHRRDNGKMDS

-567 FRGSFAVENGYLF
+567 FRGSFAVENSYQF

-590 KSLTP
+590 K
-595 RSAEERLQ
+595 
-603 GKSPSPVERGVDG
+603 VENIQ
-616 TSVVVAEGAVT
+616 AEGDVK

-636 GHAHFELPK
+636 GHATFALPK
-645 DYGKGDILQLEAC
+645 NYQQGDILKLEAYSAT
-658 NQQGDTICTWTFP
+658 GDTVCTWTFP
-671 IKRPVE
+671 IKRPAE
-677 YFAANMPDVAAS
+677 YFATTFPNVSAS
-689 GTITEQDSVIVL
+689 DSIAEQDTLIVL
-701 SAGGVTAQ
+701 SANGVTAR
-709 LNKQTGLLVSLQKGN
+709 LSKHSGLLVSLQKGDQ
-724 TIVPLT
+724 IMPLS
-730 NGPLPVGIKAQLRSI
+730 NGPLPVGVKAQLRDI
-745 HIDNERL
+745 KIDKGHA
-752 RVVAKYDGGIDS
+752 RVIAKYDGAIDS
-764 IIWRMTPDGLLGM
+764 IIWRITPDGLLGM
-777 ETLMLNWRTGNKMKE
+777 ETLMLNWRTDNKMKD
-792 SEYLPEKCHNL
+792 SDFLPEKCYNL

-814 SGMRWMGRGPYR
+814 SGMHWMGRGPFR
-826 VWKNRIPGTQYG
+826 VWKNRLPGPQYG
-838 IWQKDYNNTVTSE
+838 IWQKDYNNTVTGE

-861 KGYHANLYWVTLER
+861 KGYHANLYWATLQ
-875 GRRSEEGGRLLPK
+875 GKQP
-888 GRKNVAEGTME
+888 
-899 GSLTVYTETD
+899 LTIYTETD

-930 VPEWPEGDLS
+930 VPEWPKGDLS

-964 DDDGYRI
+964 DDDGFRI
-971 KLWFQL
+971 KLWIKI

>member
-1 MKRLLLCI
+1 MKRLLLTF
-9 SFVIFHLS
+9 SLSHLLTFLLS
-17 SGFAQKSDVVYLS
+17 CFAQQSEVVYLS

-43 CSEGMKSG
+43 CSDGMRAQ
-51 KWGKID
+51 KWSKID

-81 GEKKW
+81 SEKKW
-86 ADRHDNRLTKEY
+86 ADRHDNRLTTEY

-108 RQWQGRQVSIVFE
+108 RQWQGHQVSIVFE
-121 GAMTDTEVKVNGQQ
+121 GAMTDTEVKVNGKL

-150 ITDLLQYGKKNLLE
+150 ITGLLLYGKKNVLE
-164 VKVNKHSADKSVNAA
+164 VKVNKHSSDKSVNAA

-202 THIDHVAIDARAD
+202 TCIEHVAIDARAD
-215 GRMRL
+215 GKMRL
-220 DLRCKNLKGD
+220 NLRCKNLEGN

-240 GDALASGRRL
+240 GDALASGRQL

-259 TVEIHWQD
+259 MVETQWQD
-267 IKTWDTE
+267 FKTWDTE

-288 GTNVYETDE
+288 GTNVYETEE

-322 GINRHCF
+322 GTNRHCF

-379 NELAGWQNSYSDAV
+379 NELAGWQNSYSDAI

-425 LDDDFAKYDPQ
+425 LDGDFAKYDPQ

-495 KFCRS
+495 KFRRS

-513 ETIHRRDTDKMDT
+513 ESIHRRDTDKMDT

-533 GIVSAERQP
+533 GIVSAERKP

-561 EASPRS
+561 EAGPRS
-567 FRGSFAVENGYLF
+567 FRGSFAIENGFLF

-590 KSLTP
+590 QVETVG
-595 RSAEERLQ
+595 E
-603 GKSPSPVERGVDG
+603 GK
-616 TSVVVAEGAVT
+616 VT
-627 LPDIAPGET
+627 LPDIGPGET
-636 GHAHFELPK
+636 GHARFELPK
-645 DYGKGDILQLEAC
+645 NYGKGDILKLEAY

-677 YFAANMPDVAAS
+677 YFASTIPDVSTS
-689 GTITEQDSVIVL
+689 GTISEQDTLIVL
-701 SAGGVTAQ
+701 SANGTIAKIS
-709 LNKQTGLLVSLQKGN
+709 KQTGLLVSLQKGD
-724 TIVPLT
+724 TIVPLS
-730 NGPLPVGIKAQLRSI
+730 NGPLPVGIKAQLREI
-745 HIDNERL
+745 KIDKVRS

-764 IIWRMTPDGLLGM
+764 IIWRMTAGGLLGM

-792 SEYLPEKCHNL
+792 SDYLPEKCYNL

-826 VWKNRIPGTQYG
+826 VWKNRLPGPQYG
-838 IWQKDYNNTVTSE
+838 IWQKDYNNTVTGE

-861 KGYHANLYWVTLER
+861 KGYHANLYWATLQPMANSQQPTA
-875 GRRSEEGGRLLPK
+875 G
-888 GRKNVAEGTME
+888 
-899 GSLTVYTETD
+899 LTVYTETD
-909 GLFLRVFTAEEQ
+909 GLFFRVFTAEEQ

-930 VPEWPEGDLS
+930 VPQWPAGDLS
-940 FLLEIPAVNS
+940 FLFEIPAVNS

-955 NPSTIKIRK
+955 EPSTIKIRK

>member
-1 MKRLLLCI
+1 ML
-9 SFVIFHLS
+9 
-17 SGFAQKSDVVYLS
+17 
-30 GHGPEDAVKWDFW
+30 
-43 CSEGMKSG
+43 
-51 KWGKID
+51 
-57 VPSCWEQQGFGGLT
+57 EQQGFGGLT

-259 TVEIHWQD
+259 TVETHWQD

-288 GTNVYETDE
+288 GTNVYETEE

-322 GINRHCF
+322 GTNRHCF

-379 NELAGWQNSYSDAV
+379 NELAGWQNSYSDAL

-425 LDDDFAKYDPQ
+425 LDGDFAKYDPQ
-436 HRKVVHAWAD
+436 NRKVVHAWAD
-446 FDGLDCRHYPTMQD
+446 FNGLDCRHYPTMQD
-460 QAYRLDHGQNVF
+460 QAYRLERGQNVF

-495 KFCRS
+495 KFRRS

-533 GIVSAERQP
+533 GIVSAERKP

-561 EASPRS
+561 EANPRS
-567 FRGSFAVENGYLF
+567 FRGSFAIENGYMF

-590 KSLTP
+590 KVETHPRPLPVWREVDSL
-595 RSAEERLQ
+595 
-603 GKSPSPVERGVDG
+603 
-616 TSVVVAEGAVT
+616 SVIVAEGNVK
-627 LPDIAPGET
+627 LPDIGPGET
-636 GHAHFELPK
+636 GHSAFILPK
-645 DYGKGDILQLEAC
+645 NYGKGDILKLEAY

-677 YFAANMPDVAAS
+677 YFAATAPSVSATVPVSAATVPDASAS
-689 GTITEQDSVIVL
+689 GSITEEDTLITL
-701 SAGGVTAQ
+701 SANGVTAR
-709 LNKQTGLLVSLQKGN
+709 LSKQTGLLVSLLKGD
-724 TIVPLT
+724 TIVPLS
-730 NGPLPVGIKAQLRSI
+730 NGPLPVGIKAQLRAI
-745 HIDNERL
+745 NINKERM
-752 RVVAKYDGGIDS
+752 RVEAKYDGGIDS

-792 SEYLPEKCHNL
+792 SEYLPEKCYNL
-803 GLTFSYPEEAV
+803 GLTFSYPEESV

-826 VWKNRIPGTQYG
+826 VWKNRLPGPQYG
-838 IWQKDYNNTVTSE
+838 IWQKDYNNTVTGE

-861 KGYHANLYWVTLER
+861 KGYHANLYWATLQ
-875 GRRSEEGGRLLPK
+875 GKQP
-888 GRKNVAEGTME
+888 
-899 GSLTVYTETD
+899 LTVYTETD
-909 GLFLRVFTAEEQ
+909 GLFFRVFTAEEQ

-930 VPEWPEGDLS
+930 IPEWPAGDLS

>member
-1 MKRLLLCI
+1 MKKIFLNLLALFCA
-9 SFVIFHLS
+9 VAVD
-17 SGFAQKSDVVYLS
+17 AQVDEVVYLS

-57 VPSCWEQQGFGGLT
+57 VPSCWEQQGYGGLT

-81 GEKKW
+81 DEKKW

-108 RQWQGRQVSIVFE
+108 RQWQGRQVNIVFE
-121 GAMTDTEVKVNGQQ
+121 GVMTDTEVKVNGQL
-135 AGDVHQG
+135 AGDIHQG

-188 GGIYRPVYLVAKPQ
+188 GGIYRPVYLVSKPQ
-202 THIDHVAIDARAD
+202 TRIDHVAIDARAD
-215 GRMRL
+215 GKMRL
-220 DLRCKNLKGD
+220 DLQCKNLRGN
-230 EQLELTIQRR
+230 EQLELTIQRK
-240 GDALASGRRL
+240 GDCLASGRRL
-250 IPLKAVENQ
+250 IPLKAVEQQ
-259 TVEIHWQD
+259 TVETQWQD

-288 GTNVYETDE
+288 GTNVYETEE

-322 GINRHCF
+322 GTNRHCF

-425 LDDDFAKYDPQ
+425 LDGDFAKYDPQ

-495 KFCRS
+495 KFRRS

-533 GIVSAERQP
+533 GIVSAERKP

-567 FRGSFAVENGYLF
+567 FRGSFAIENAYLF

-590 KSLTP
+590 
-595 RSAEERLQ
+595 Q
-603 GKSPSPVERGVDG
+603 VPSVD
-616 TSVVVAEGAVT
+616 EGIVS

-636 GHAHFELPK
+636 GYAHFILPK
-645 DYGKGDILQLEAC
+645 DYEKGDILKLEAY
-658 NQQGDTICTWTFP
+658 NQQGDTVCTWTFP
-671 IKRPVE
+671 IKRPGE
-677 YFAANMPDVAAS
+677 YFAATIPDVSAS
-689 GTITEQDSVIVL
+689 GTITDQDTLIVL
-701 SAGGVTAQ
+701 SANGVTAR
-709 LNKQTGLLVSLQKGN
+709 LSKQTGLLVSLQKGD
-724 TIVPLT
+724 TIVPLS
-730 NGPLPVGIKAQLRSI
+730 NGPLPVGIKAQLREI
-745 HIDNERL
+745 KIDKERS

-764 IIWRMTPDGLLGM
+764 IIWRMTADGLLGM

-792 SEYLPEKCHNL
+792 SEYLPEKCYNL

-826 VWKNRIPGTQYG
+826 VWKNRLPGPQYG
-838 IWQKDYNNTVTSE
+838 IWQKDYNNTVTGE
-851 YYYPQIYPEF
+851 YYYPQVYPEF
-861 KGYHANLYWVTLER
+861 KGYHANLYWATLQ
-875 GRRSEEGGRLLPK
+875 GKQP
-888 GRKNVAEGTME
+888 
-899 GSLTVYTETD
+899 LTVYTETD
-909 GLFLRVFTAEEQ
+909 GMFFRVFTAEEQ

-930 VPEWPEGDLS
+930 IPEWPAGDLS

-971 KLWFQL
+971 KLWFHL

>member
-1 MKRLLLCI
+1 MKNMKRLLLSL
-9 SFVIFHLS
+9 SFIICHLS
-17 SGFAQKSDVVYLS
+17 FSFAQQSEVIYLS

-43 CSEGMKSG
+43 CSEGMRSG

-57 VPSCWEQQGFGGLT
+57 VPSCWEQQGYGGLT
-71 YGRYYIYDRE
+71 YGRYYIYDRD

-108 RQWQGRQVSIVFE
+108 RQWQGRQVAIVFE
-121 GAMTDTEVKVNGQQ
+121 GVMTDTEVKINGQL

-150 ITDLLQYGKKNLLE
+150 ITDKLQYGKKNLLE
-164 VKVNKHSADKSVNAA
+164 VKVDKHSADKSVNAA

-202 THIDHVAIDARAD
+202 TCIEHVAIDARAD
-215 GRMRL
+215 GKMRL

-250 IPLKAVENQ
+250 IPLKAVESQ
-259 TVEIHWQD
+259 TVEAQWQD
-267 IKTWDTE
+267 VKTWDTE
-274 HPNLYDMTLRLLSN
+274 HPNLYDITLRLLSN
-288 GTNVYETDE
+288 GTNVYETE
-297 TIGFRTLEFREHDGI
+297 VTIGFRTLEFREHDGI

-322 GINRHCF
+322 GTNRHCF

-366 FLNLCDSLGVLYL
+366 FLNLCDSLGILYL

-408 PCIFIWSNGNE
+408 PCIFLWSNGNE

-425 LDDDFAKYDPQ
+425 LDGDFAKYDPQ

-495 KFCRS
+495 KFRRS

-533 GIVSAERQP
+533 GIVSAERKP

-567 FRGSFAVENGYLF
+567 FRGSFAIENDFLF

-590 KSLTP
+590 
-595 RSAEERLQ
+595 Q
-603 GKSPSPVERGVDG
+603 VPSVG
-616 TSVVVAEGAVT
+616 EGIVS
-627 LPDIAPGET
+627 LPDIGPGET
-636 GHAHFELPK
+636 GHATLALPK
-645 DYGKGDILQLEAC
+645 NYQQGDILKLEAYTAT
-658 NQQGDTICTWTFP
+658 GDTICTWTFP
-671 IKRPVE
+671 IKRPAE
-677 YFAANMPDVAAS
+677 YFAANISDVSTS
-689 GTITEQDSVIVL
+689 GTITEQDTLIVL
-701 SAGGVTAQ
+701 SANGTIAK
-709 LNKQTGLLVSLQKGN
+709 LSKQTGLLVSLQKGD
-724 TIVPLT
+724 TIVPLS
-730 NGPLPVGIKAQLRSI
+730 NGPLPVGIKAQLREIKLDKVRS
-745 HIDNERL
+745 

-764 IIWRMTPDGLLGM
+764 IIWRMTADGLFGI
-777 ETLMLNWRTGNKMKE
+777 ETLMLNWRTGNKIKE
-792 SEYLPEKCHNL
+792 NDYLPEKCYNL
-803 GLTFSYPEEAV
+803 GLTFNYPEEAV

-826 VWKNRIPGTQYG
+826 VWKNRLPGPQYG
-838 IWQKDYNNTVTSE
+838 IWQKDYNNTVTGE

-861 KGYHANLYWVTLER
+861 KGYHANLYWATLQ
-875 GRRSEEGGRLLPK
+875 GKQP
-888 GRKNVAEGTME
+888 
-899 GSLTVYTETD
+899 LTVYTETD

-930 VPEWPEGDLS
+930 VPEWPQGDLS

-964 DDDGYRI
+964 DDDGFHI
-971 KLWFQL
+971 KLWFKL

>member
-1 MKRLLLCI
+1 MKNMKRLLLSL
-9 SFVIFHLS
+9 SFIICHLS
-17 SGFAQKSDVVYLS
+17 FSFAQQSEVIYLS

-43 CSEGMKSG
+43 CSEGMRSG

-57 VPSCWEQQGFGGLT
+57 VPSCWEQQGYGGLT
-71 YGRYYIYDRE
+71 YGRYYIYDRD

-108 RQWQGRQVSIVFE
+108 RQWQGRQVAIVFE
-121 GAMTDTEVKVNGQQ
+121 GVMTDTEVKINGQL

-150 ITDLLQYGKKNLLE
+150 ITDKLQYGKKNLLE
-164 VKVNKHSADKSVNAA
+164 VKVDKHSADKSVNAA

-202 THIDHVAIDARAD
+202 TCIEHVAIDARAD
-215 GRMRL
+215 GKMRL

-250 IPLKAVENQ
+250 IPLKAVESQ
-259 TVEIHWQD
+259 TVEAQWQD
-267 IKTWDTE
+267 VKTWDTE
-274 HPNLYDMTLRLLSN
+274 HPNLYDITLRLLSN
-288 GTNVYETDE
+288 GTNVYETE
-297 TIGFRTLEFREHDGI
+297 VTIGFRTLEFREHDGI

-322 GINRHCF
+322 GTNRHCF

-366 FLNLCDSLGVLYL
+366 FLNLCDSLGILYL

-408 PCIFIWSNGNE
+408 PCIFLWSNGNE

-425 LDDDFAKYDPQ
+425 LDGDFAKYDPQ

-495 KFCRS
+495 KFRRS

-533 GIVSAERQP
+533 GIVSAERKP

-567 FRGSFAVENGYLF
+567 FRGSFAIENDFLF

-590 KSLTP
+590 
-595 RSAEERLQ
+595 Q
-603 GKSPSPVERGVDG
+603 VPSVG
-616 TSVVVAEGAVT
+616 EGIVS
-627 LPDIAPGET
+627 LPDIGPGET
-636 GHAHFELPK
+636 GHATLALPK
-645 DYGKGDILQLEAC
+645 NYQQGDILKLEAYTAT
-658 NQQGDTICTWTFP
+658 GDTICTWTFP
-671 IKRPVE
+671 IKRPAE
-677 YFAANMPDVAAS
+677 YFAANISDVSTS
-689 GTITEQDSVIVL
+689 GTITEQDTLIVL
-701 SAGGVTAQ
+701 SANGTIAK
-709 LNKQTGLLVSLQKGN
+709 LSKQTGLLVSLQKGD
-724 TIVPLT
+724 TIVPLS
-730 NGPLPVGIKAQLRSI
+730 NGPLPVGIKAQLREIKLDKVRS
-745 HIDNERL
+745 

-764 IIWRMTPDGLLGM
+764 IIWRMTADGLFGM
-777 ETLMLNWRTGNKMKE
+777 ETLMLNWRTGNKIKE
-792 SEYLPEKCHNL
+792 NDYLPEKCYNL
-803 GLTFSYPEEAV
+803 GLTFNYPEEAV

-826 VWKNRIPGTQYG
+826 VWKNRLPGPQYG
-838 IWQKDYNNTVTSE
+838 IWQKDYNNTVTGE

-861 KGYHANLYWVTLER
+861 KGYHANLYWATLQ
-875 GRRSEEGGRLLPK
+875 GKQP
-888 GRKNVAEGTME
+888 
-899 GSLTVYTETD
+899 LTVYTETD
-909 GLFLRVFTAEEQ
+909 GLFLRIFTAEEQ

-930 VPEWPEGDLS
+930 VPEWPQGDLS

-964 DDDGYRI
+964 DDDGFHI
-971 KLWFQL
+971 KLWFKL

>member
-1 MKRLLLCI
+1 MKRLSIGLLFII
-9 SFVIFHLS
+9 SSFCTIS
-17 SGFAQKSDVVYLS
+17 AQRNDVMYLS
-30 GHGPEDAVKWDFW
+30 GHGPEDAVKWEFW

-57 VPSCWEQQGFGGLT
+57 VPSCWEQQGYGGLT

-86 ADRHDNRLTKEY
+86 ADRHDNRLTTEY

-108 RQWQGRQVSIVFE
+108 RQWHGRQVTIVFE
-121 GAMTDTEVKVNGQQ
+121 GAMTDTEVKVNGQL

-150 ITDLLQYGKKNLLE
+150 ITKLLQYGKKNILE

-202 THIDHVAIDARAD
+202 TQIAHAAVDARAD
-215 GRMRL
+215 GTL
-220 DLRCKNLKGD
+220 NAHLRYQGLQGGEKVEMVVWQWNDKKEVGRKTLSSSSV
-230 EQLELTIQRR
+230 LTSRFD
-240 GDALASGRRL
+240 G
-250 IPLKAVENQ
+250 
-259 TVEIHWQD
+259 
-267 IKTWDTE
+267 IKPWDTE
-274 HPNLYDMTLRLLSN
+274 HPNLYGLTLRLLSAE
-288 GTNVYETDE
+288 GTLLHEVQER
-297 TIGFRTLEFREHDGI
+297 IGFRTLEFRPHDGI

-322 GINRHCF
+322 GTNRHCF
-329 DPETGRSVSHER
+329 DPETGRSVSHEL
-341 NLQDIRLIK
+341 NVQDIRLIK

-419 GGFNTH
+419 GGFNRN
-425 LDDDFAKYDPQ
+425 LDGDFAKYDPQ
-436 HRKVVHAWAD
+436 QRKVVHAWGD
-446 FDGLDCRHYPTMQD
+446 YNGLDCRHYPTMTD
-460 QAYRLDHGQNVF
+460 QAYRLERGQNVF

-495 KFCRS
+495 KFRRS

-533 GIVSAERQP
+533 GIVSAERKP

-561 EASPRS
+561 EAGPRT
-567 FRGSFAVENGYLF
+567 FKGSFLVENGYMF
-580 SRLSEVTMKW
+580 SRLSECSMKW
-590 KSLTP
+590 QVVK
-595 RSAEERLQ
+595 A
-603 GKSPSPVERGVDG
+603 PSPQP
-616 TSVVVAEGAVT
+616 SALNPQSSVVAEGQVV

-636 GHAHFELPK
+636 GHASFALPQN
-645 DYGKGDILQLEAC
+645 YQKGDILRLEAYSAT
-658 NQQGDTICTWTFP
+658 GDTVCTWTFP
-671 IKRPVE
+671 VKRPME
-677 YFAANMPDVAAS
+677 YVAENIKTSPAATAISESD
-689 GTITEQDSVIVL
+689 TLIVL
-701 SAGGVTAQ
+701 SAGGTTAR
-709 LNKQTGLLVSLQKGN
+709 LSKQTGLLLTLQKGDS
-724 TIVPLT
+724 IVPLS
-730 NGPLPVGIKAQLRSI
+730 NGPLPVGIKAQLRDI
-745 HIDNERL
+745 KIDREQS

-764 IIWRMTPDGLLGM
+764 IIWKMTPDGLLGM
-777 ETLMLNWRTGNKMKE
+777 EALVLNWRKDNKMKDGD
-792 SEYLPEKCHNL
+792 YLPEKCYNL
-803 GLTFSYPEEAV
+803 GLTFSYPEENV

-826 VWKNRIPGTQYG
+826 VWKNRIPGTLYN
-838 IWQKDYNNTVTSE
+838 IWQKDYNNTVTGE

-861 KGYHANLYWVTLER
+861 KGYHANLYWATLQ
-875 GRRSEEGGRLLPK
+875 PK
-888 GRKNVAEGTME
+888 ANSQQPTAG
-899 GSLTVYTETD
+899 LTVYTETD
-909 GLFLRVFTAEEQ
+909 GLFFRVFTAEEQ

-930 VPEWPEGDLS
+930 IPEWPAGDLS

-955 NPSTIKIRK
+955 EPSTIKIRK

-971 KLWFQL
+971 KLWFKI

>member
-1 MKRLLLCI
+1 MKNMKRLLLSL
-9 SFVIFHLS
+9 SFIICHLS
-17 SGFAQKSDVVYLS
+17 FSFAQQSEVIYLS

-43 CSEGMKSG
+43 CSEGMRSG

-57 VPSCWEQQGFGGLT
+57 VPSCWEQQGYGGLT
-71 YGRYYIYDRE
+71 YGRYYIYDRD

-108 RQWQGRQVSIVFE
+108 RQWQGRQVAIVFE
-121 GAMTDTEVKVNGQQ
+121 GVMTDTEVKINGQL

-150 ITDLLQYGKKNLLE
+150 ITDKLQYGKKNLLE
-164 VKVNKHSADKSVNAA
+164 VKVDKHSADKSVNAA

-202 THIDHVAIDARAD
+202 KRIDNVAIDARAD
-215 GRMRL
+215 GT
-220 DLRCKNLKGD
+220 LRCHLRYHGFNGSEKV
-230 EQLELTIQRR
+230 ELVLRQWN
-240 GDALASGRRL
+240 DKKEVGRQTL
-250 IPLKAVENQ
+250 SAAPLLKAKFDAV
-259 TVEIHWQD
+259 
-267 IKTWDTE
+267 KPWDTE
-274 HPNLYDMTLRLLSN
+274 HPNLYGLTLRLVSAD
-288 GTNVYETDE
+288 GTLLHETHE
-297 TIGFRTLEFREHDGI
+297 RIGFRTLEFRPHDGI

-322 GINRHCF
+322 GTNRHCF

-356 VRSHYPPDVD
+356 VRSHYPPDID
-366 FLNLCDSLGVLYL
+366 FLNLCDSMGVLYL
-379 NELAGWQNSYSDAV
+379 NELAGWQNSYSYAV

-408 PCIFIWSNGNE
+408 PCIFLWSNGNE

-425 LDDDFAKYDPQ
+425 LDGDFAMHDPQ

-460 QAYRLDHGQNVF
+460 QAYRLGHGQHVF

-495 KFCRS
+495 KFRRS

-513 ETIHRRDTDKMDT
+513 ETVHRRDTDKMDT

-567 FRGSFAVENGYLF
+567 FRGSFAIENDYLF

-590 KSLTP
+590 KVGNI
-595 RSAEERLQ
+595 Q
-603 GKSPSPVERGVDG
+603 
-616 TSVVVAEGAVT
+616 AEGDVK
-627 LPDIAPGET
+627 LPNISPGET
-636 GHAHFELPK
+636 GHATFNLPK
-645 DYGKGDILQLEAC
+645 DYQKGDILTLEAYSTT
-658 NQQGDTICTWTFP
+658 GDTICTWTFP
-671 IKRPVE
+671 IKRPSE
-677 YFAANMPDVAAS
+677 YFAATISDVSTSA
-689 GTITEQDSVIVL
+689 TITEQDTLIVL
-701 SAGGVTAQ
+701 SSNGTTAR
-709 LNKQTGLLVSLQKGN
+709 LSKQTGLLVSLQKGDA
-724 TIVPLT
+724 TVPLD
-730 NGPLPVGIKAQLRSI
+730 NGPLPVGIKAQLREIKVDDVRS
-745 HIDNERL
+745 

-764 IIWRMTPDGLLGM
+764 IIWRMTADGLVGM
-777 ETLMLNWRTGNKMKE
+777 ETLMLNWRTDNKMKE
-792 SEYLPEKCHNL
+792 NDYLLEKCYNL

-838 IWQKDYNNTVTSE
+838 VWQKDYNNTVTGE

-861 KGYHANLYWVTLER
+861 KGYHANLYWATLQ
-875 GRRSEEGGRLLPK
+875 GKQP
-888 GRKNVAEGTME
+888 
-899 GSLTVYTETD
+899 LTVFTETD
-909 GLFLRVFTAEEQ
+909 GLFLRIFTAEEQ

-930 VPEWPEGDLS
+930 VPEWPKGDLS

-950 QGADG
+950 QGADS

-964 DDDGYRI
+964 DDDGFRI
-971 KLWFQL
+971 KLWFKL

>member
-1 MKRLLLCI
+1 MKKIFLNLLALFCA
-9 SFVIFHLS
+9 VAVD
-17 SGFAQKSDVVYLS
+17 AQVDEVVYLS

-57 VPSCWEQQGFGGLT
+57 VPSCWEQQGYGGLI

-81 GEKKW
+81 DEKKW

-108 RQWQGRQVSIVFE
+108 RQWQGRQVNIVFE
-121 GAMTDTEVKVNGQQ
+121 GVMTDTEVKVNGQL
-135 AGDVHQG
+135 AGDIHQG

-188 GGIYRPVYLVAKPQ
+188 GGIYRPVYLVSKPQ
-202 THIDHVAIDARAD
+202 TRIDHVAIDARAD
-215 GRMRL
+215 GKMRL
-220 DLRCKNLKGD
+220 DLQCKNLRGN
-230 EQLELTIQRR
+230 EQLELTIQRK
-240 GDALASGRRL
+240 GDCLASGRRL
-250 IPLKAVENQ
+250 IPLKAVEQQ
-259 TVEIHWQD
+259 TVETQWQD

-288 GTNVYETDE
+288 GTNVYETEE

-322 GINRHCF
+322 GTNRHCF

-425 LDDDFAKYDPQ
+425 LDGDFAKYDPQ

-495 KFCRS
+495 KFRRS

-533 GIVSAERQP
+533 GIVSAERKP

-567 FRGSFAVENGYLF
+567 FRGSFAIENAYLF

-590 KSLTP
+590 
-595 RSAEERLQ
+595 Q
-603 GKSPSPVERGVDG
+603 VPSVD
-616 TSVVVAEGAVT
+616 EGIVS

-636 GHAHFELPK
+636 GYAHFILPK
-645 DYGKGDILQLEAC
+645 DYEKGDILKLEAY
-658 NQQGDTICTWTFP
+658 NQQGDTVCTWTFP
-671 IKRPVE
+671 IKRPGE
-677 YFAANMPDVAAS
+677 YFAATIPDVSAS
-689 GTITEQDSVIVL
+689 GTITDQDTLIVL
-701 SAGGVTAQ
+701 SANGVTAR
-709 LNKQTGLLVSLQKGN
+709 LSKQTGLLVSLQKGD
-724 TIVPLT
+724 TIVPLS
-730 NGPLPVGIKAQLRSI
+730 NGPLPVGIKAQLREI
-745 HIDNERL
+745 KIDKERS

-764 IIWRMTPDGLLGM
+764 IIWRMTADGLLGM

-792 SEYLPEKCHNL
+792 SEYLPEKCYNL

-826 VWKNRIPGTQYG
+826 VWKNRLPGPQYG
-838 IWQKDYNNTVTSE
+838 IWQKDYNNTVTGE
-851 YYYPQIYPEF
+851 YYYPQVYPEF
-861 KGYHANLYWVTLER
+861 KGYHANLYWATLQ
-875 GRRSEEGGRLLPK
+875 GKQP
-888 GRKNVAEGTME
+888 
-899 GSLTVYTETD
+899 LTVYTETD
-909 GLFLRVFTAEEQ
+909 GMFFRVFTAEEQ

-930 VPEWPEGDLS
+930 IPEWPAGDLS

-971 KLWFQL
+971 KLWFHL